1 MNEKEREIEKQ
12 REVERLRV
20 KKEEKKRVKEQEKR
34 VKEQEKRVKEEEK
47 KQELKAMITQIQ
59 EEVQAKVNGQVV
71 AMLQT
76 FIGDVSVLLR
86 HLLKGGET
94 GEANHE
100 TVRETVRALQVLQQY
115 NLGESDTDSNPES
128 DSEQSDRSEGGN
140 TNARER
146 NQGRNT
152 PNSNTCQCG
161 KAVRQYQGGR

>member
-12 REVERLRV
+12 REVETLRV
-20 KKEEKKRVKEQEKR
+20 EEQEKR
-34 VKEQEKRVKEEEK
+34 VNEEDK

-59 EEVQAKVNGQVV
+59 EEVQAKVTGQVMT
-71 AMLQT
+71 MLKT
-76 FIGDVSVLLR
+76 FLGDVSVLLR

-100 TVRETVRALQVLQQY
+100 TVRETVRALQVLHQF
-115 NLGESDTDSNPES
+115 NLGESETDSNPES